1 MGVISM
7 TIAGTAGVN
16 PVISGGAV
24 ISGCFFGDRC
34 SPLSS
39 STILVASVTETN
51 LFDNIRNMLRTAAV
65 PFALTCIIY
74 GAIGLCGINQVDAA
88 SISDVFAK
96 EFQLNRWMILPAVIV
111 LGLSMLRVD
120 VKKSMTLSIVCA
132 VILCVVFQHRSAAE
146 IIRIMLTGYR
156 AGDPVFQNTIASGVI
171 PQISAILGP
180 CAGGACYSPAL
191 TDFIFMVDG
200 KSHMFVTGPDV
211 VKAVTH
217 EEVGKEEL
225 GGAYTHSSKS
235 GVAHFIGPSEEDVL
249 MSIRELFGFLPSNNM
264 EDAPVVP
271 TSDDIH
277 REDERLDTLIPADP
291 NVPYDVKELIESV
304 VDDHYFFEV
313 MPHFAKNVVIGFAR
327 LGGRPVGIVANNPAF
342 LAGVLDIDASDKAAR
357 FIRFCDCFNIPLI
370 TLEDVPGFLPG
381 CTQEHG
387 GIIRHG
393 AKIVYAYVE
402 ATIPKITLIL
412 RKAYGG
418 AYIVMSRK
426 QTGSDVNLAYP
437 TAEIAVMGAEG
448 AVNILFRHADEQ
460 QRAQAVEEY
469 REHFANPYRAAELGY
484 VDEII
489 LPRQTRFK
497 LIQALDMAH
506 NKIRSNPPKKH
517 GNMPL

>member
-1 MGVISM
+1 MENERIYEDFERRNRAAEEGGGADKVKKQHEAGKMTARERIETLLDKGTFVELDKFVVHRCTNYGMERHRIPGDGVVSGYGKIDGRQVFVYAYDFTVLGGSLSATNAQKIVKIQTM
-7 TIAGTAGVN
+7 ALKNGA
-16 PVISGGAV
+16 PVIALNDSGGA
-24 ISGCFFGDRC
+24 
-34 SPLSS
+34 
-39 STILVASVTETN
+39 
-51 LFDNIRNMLRTAAV
+51 
-65 PFALTCIIY
+65 
-74 GAIGLCGINQVDAA
+74 
-88 SISDVFAK
+88 
-96 EFQLNRWMILPAVIV
+96 
-111 LGLSMLRVD
+111 
-120 VKKSMTLSIVCA
+120 
-132 VILCVVFQHRSAAE
+132 
-146 IIRIMLTGYR
+146 RIQEGVESLTGY
-156 AGDPVFQNTIASGVI
+156 ANIFFQNTIASGVI

-418 AYIVMSRK
+418 AYIVMSSK

-517 GNMPL
+517 GNMAL